1 MENNVLNALDFLLK
15 SDSKAEEAVDN
26 GYDLARMY
34 SDEEWLLKMVAYASQ
49 ITPTKLEQ
57 RQATR
62 TRIAEVLD
70 REYETR
76 PPIRIV
82 VPSDEDIIKSCPD
95 FNIIT
100 KGDFD
105 HICIAMMEEAFI
117 SGGKH
122 IKSEIKRL
130 NSIESIRTLNPG
142 AEVVE
147 ADSI

>member
-49 ITPTKLEQ
+49 LSP
-57 RQATR
+57 
-62 TRIAEVLD
+62 VPD
-70 REYETR
+70 RN
-76 PPIRIV
+76 RIV
-82 VPSDEDIIKSCPD
+82 VPSEMTTSTYTDGVHTDCVTWNNCIK
-95 FNIIT
+95 
-100 KGDFD
+100 
-105 HICIAMMEEAFI
+105 
-117 SGGKH
+117 
-122 IKSEIKRL
+122 
-130 NSIESIRTLNPG
+130 SIRTLNPG